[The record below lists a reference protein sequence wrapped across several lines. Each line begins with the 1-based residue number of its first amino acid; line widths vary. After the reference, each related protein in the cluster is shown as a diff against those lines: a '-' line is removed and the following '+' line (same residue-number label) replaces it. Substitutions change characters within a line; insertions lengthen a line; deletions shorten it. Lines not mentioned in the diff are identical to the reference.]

1 MRSPI
6 KHINVQGFKNE
17 CSCRKYFVNSNSPSQ
32 PAETKF
38 TLIDLT
44 SFPNLKLPII
54 PYSNPAVNVP
64 AAEDAH
70 PPAFGPDETRYCKRP
85 NITRSIANG
94 ATQLFT

>member
-1 MRSPI
+1 M
-6 KHINVQGFKNE
+6 KH
-17 CSCRKYFVNSNSPSQ
+17 
-32 PAETKF
+32 
-38 TLIDLT
+38 
-44 SFPNLKLPII
+44 PII

>member
-1 MRSPI
+1 MCKVLRTNVYCI
-6 KHINVQGFKNE
+6 KKI
-17 CSCRKYFVNSNSPSQ
+17 VNSNSPSQ
-32 PAETKF
+32 PAKAKF
-38 TLIDLT
+38 KLIDLI
-44 SFPNLKLPII
+44 SSPNMKHPII